1 MQNTYLGNLY
11 SILVILI
18 VFVVF
23 VPNLIHNQV
32 NATTITT
39 DDPLT
44 INGVNNNLLE
54 NLTKSSSSSSFPIEN
69 ENVSYYNNTLGYL
82 TYPIIQNDTKNF
94 ENRKFPGI
102 VMIHE
107 WW

>member
-1 MQNTYLGNLY
+1 MQNTHLGNLY

-23 VPNLIHNQV
+23 VPNLIHDQV
-32 NATTITT
+32 NATTTITA

-54 NLTKSSSSSSFPIEN
+54 NSS
-69 ENVSYYNNTLGYL
+69 
-82 TYPIIQNDTKNF
+82 
-94 ENRKFPGI
+94 
-102 VMIHE
+102 
-107 WW
+107 